1 MDRRRSMVVALVGI
15 ALVLGGLSG
24 GFPTSDAATT
34 DGSAANGGD
43 FAPSCPAGVAGSTG
57 LADSNA
63 TADEPDAT
71 DSSTPRIVELYPN
84 PTTYGNVGEYLVL
97 ETPTDTR
104 LENWAITDGHTT
116 ANLPNETVSGRVA
129 VSTDPDATAELTDT
143 DDPVLELEGHLRL
156 AADGDELELR
166 NGSTAIDSVS
176 YDRAPTA
183 ERWYRNE
190 DEAEAEDATESRPAD
205 GDWHPRGATCLPVSS
220 ADVDEA
226 TAFVLPDETD
236 LPRETIRE
244 ADDRLLL
251 AGYTLTSQD
260 IADELV
266 DAADR
271 GVDVAVL
278 LESGP
283 VGGTPEAT
291 EPVLETLEEG
301 NVDVRAIGGEGSRY
315 RYHHPK
321 YAVADDHV
329 LVTTEN
335 WKPSG
340 IGGDS
345 SRGWGVRL
353 ADDSLAADLAAVFRA
368 DHEGWDT
375 VSGTAFRANA
385 SFVDDDSAGAPSRS
399 FPTEYEPETFPID
412 SAELLVAPDNAEG
425 RLLELLGEADNEI
438 LVKQAAVADDV
449 SVLEATLEAA
459 RRGVDVEIL
468 LDSSWYHEDENEALA
483 RELEATA
490 DDESLS
496 LEVRLLK
503 ETDRFE
509 KIHAKGVVI
518 DREIAVVGSA
528 NWNENAFENNRE
540 VLLAL
545 HSEEVAAYY
554 ADVFADDW
562 EGDGGLWALPFGL
575 SVTVVVALA
584 LAALV
589 GHRYVRFGDE

>member
-57 LADSNA
+57 LADSNV

-412 SAELLVAPDNAEG
+412 SAELLVAPDNAED

>member
-1 MDRRRSMVVALVGI
+1 MDRRRAMVVVLVGV

-24 GFPTSDAATT
+24 GFSTSDASTT
-34 DGSAANGGD
+34 DGSATNGGD
-43 FAPSCPAGVAGSTG
+43 FAPSCPAGVAGSTDP
-57 LADSNA
+57 ADSNV
-63 TADEPDAT
+63 TAAEPDAT
-71 DSSTPRIVELYPN
+71 DGSTPRIVELYPN

-97 ETPTDTR
+97 ETPPDTR
-104 LENWAITDGHTT
+104 LENWTITDGHTT
-116 ANLPNETVSGRVA
+116 AELPNETVSGRVT
-129 VSTDPDATAELTDT
+129 VSLDPDVTAELTDT
-143 DDPVLELEGHLRL
+143 DDPILELEGHLRL
-156 AADGDELELR
+156 AADGDDLELR

-190 DEAEAEDATESRPAD
+190 GEAEAEDATDSRPAD
-205 GDWHPRGATCLPVSS
+205 GDWHPRGATCLPVSR

-236 LPRETIRE
+236 LPLETIRE

-251 AGYTLTSQD
+251 AGYTLTSQS

-291 EPVLETLEEG
+291 EPVLETLEDG
-301 NVDVRAIGGEGSRY
+301 DVDVRAIGGEGSRY

-321 YAVADDHV
+321 YAVADDQV

-353 ADDSLAADLAAVFRA
+353 EDDTLAADLAAVFRA

-375 VSGTAFRANA
+375 VTGSEYRTNA
-385 SFVDDDSAGAPSRS
+385 SFVDDESRGTPSHT
-399 FPTEYEPETFPID
+399 FPSEHEPETVPVD
-412 SAELLVAPDNAEG
+412 GAEMLLAPDNAEG
-425 RLLELLGEADNEI
+425 RLLELLGAANDEI
-438 LVKQAAVADDV
+438 LVKQAAIADDV
-449 SVLEATLEAA
+449 AVLEETLEAA
-459 RRGVDVEIL
+459 RRGVAVEIL

-483 RELEATA
+483 RGLEATA
-490 DDESLS
+490 AEESLS
-496 LEVRLLK
+496 LEVRLLE

-518 DREIAVVGSA
+518 DRETAIVGSA

-545 HSEEVAAYY
+545 YGEEIAGYY
-554 ADVFADDW
+554 ADVFVDDW

-589 GHRYVRFGDE
+589 GHRYVRFGNE